1 MTRRPGKNKR
11 ENATAVRYG
20 LRLLLVLTVLLVAA
34 RAGAQVKAADSVRPT
49 LLRAA
54 DSVKISGK
62 DSLISGKD
70 TPQVARVALE
80 DSLGIRISPDALP
93 AIVEA
98 TATDSALLQLRR
110 NQFYLYGDVVVTY
123 EDLKLNAGKV
133 TYDQKGGIIF
143 AEPAADST
151 RKKGLPTFTQGSEK
165 FTYDDLRYNFNT
177 KKALVRNA
185 RTQYGEGFVFSD
197 QVKRAPDQ
205 SIFGLQSVYTT
216 CNLDTPHFGIRSRR
230 IKVIPGRIAVAGAS
244 NFEIEQVPTPLFLP
258 FALFPISEQ
267 QRSGFRIPSY
277 TIEQARGVGLTNG
290 GYYVYFSDKA
300 DLLVTS
306 NIYSRGSFNVS
317 AVSAYANRY
326 RYSGGV
332 QLAYGYDKLGEV
344 FEPGSTVSKTFAIRW
359 NHRSDPKARPGI
371 TFNANIDLQK
381 GNYYQRNSYNPALV
395 LQNQYNSS
403 LTFTKAW
410 SKRPM
415 SLTAGANFQQT
426 FNGQSS
432 LNNVQLP
439 SVNFYYSQITPF
451 KRRNPIGAPKWYE
464 KISASYNFN
473 LANNLSFYDTAFAL
487 SKLSLT
493 DFQNGI
499 RHSIPVSANYTALRY
514 VNLSFSLNYNEY
526 WLSRRDYINYNYQKE
541 RLDTLTQAGFFAAR
555 DFTSNVTA
563 STRIY
568 GLKLFKQG
576 RLAGIRHVIE
586 PSIGYGYTPDFAK
599 SPFNMAYYQQT
610 LPGGPILPASP
621 YLRNAFG
628 PSGPFGRS
636 NSSLNFGLNNVL
648 QAKIRTKK
656 SKDTAAATTRNIT
669 LIDRLSID
677 GRYDFAADSFRW
689 SDIALSFR
697 TNLLDKINISAG
709 AIFDPYAFD
718 YETGIRNQL
727 TLVES
732 GKGVARFRSGNISL
746 STSLRSTAKRAPTV
760 PDSTNNAGRF
770 LRRGAD
776 EYVDFNIPWN
786 ANLSYSLTTN
796 RNYLPL
802 KKADTFITEQNVIVG
817 GDFNLTP
824 RWKVAVTSG
833 YNFRLKQISFTS
845 LDIYRDLHCFEM
857 RLNTIPFGA
866 LKSFTFTLNV
876 KAAMLQD
883 LRLVRRRDYRDSAF

>member
-1 MTRRPGKNKR
+1 
-11 ENATAVRYG
+11 
-20 LRLLLVLTVLLVAA
+20 
-34 RAGAQVKAADSVRPT
+34 
-49 LLRAA
+49 
-54 DSVKISGK
+54 
-62 DSLISGKD
+62 
-70 TPQVARVALE
+70 
-80 DSLGIRISPDALP
+80 
-93 AIVEA
+93 
-98 TATDSALLQLRR
+98 
-110 NQFYLYGDVVVTY
+110 
-123 EDLKLNAGKV
+123 
-133 TYDQKGGIIF
+133 
-143 AEPAADST
+143 
-151 RKKGLPTFTQGSEK
+151 
-165 FTYDDLRYNFNT
+165 
-177 KKALVRNA
+177 
-185 RTQYGEGFVFSD
+185 
-197 QVKRAPDQ
+197 
-205 SIFGLQSVYTT
+205 
-216 CNLDTPHFGIRSRR
+216 
-230 IKVIPGRIAVAGAS
+230 
-244 NFEIEQVPTPLFLP
+244 
-258 FALFPISEQ
+258 
-267 QRSGFRIPSY
+267 
-277 TIEQARGVGLTNG
+277 
-290 GYYVYFSDKA
+290 
-300 DLLVTS
+300 
-306 NIYSRGSFNVS
+306 
-317 AVSAYANRY
+317 
-326 RYSGGV
+326 
-332 QLAYGYDKLGEV
+332 
-344 FEPGSTVSKTFAIRW
+344 
-359 NHRSDPKARPGI
+359 
-371 TFNANIDLQK
+371 
-381 GNYYQRNSYNPALV
+381 
-395 LQNQYNSS
+395 
-403 LTFTKAW
+403 
-410 SKRPM
+410 M

-426 FNGQSS
+426 FSGQSA

-464 KISASYNFN
+464 KITTSYNFN

-487 SKLSLT
+487 SKLGLT

-514 VNLSFSLNYNEY
+514 INLAFNVSYNEY

-541 RLDTLTQAGFFAAR
+541 RLDTMTQAGFFAAR

-568 GLKLFKQG
+568 GMKLFKQG

-586 PSIGYGYTPDFAK
+586 PSIGYGYVPDFAK

-610 LPGGPILPASP
+610 APGGPILPASP

-636 NSSLNFGLNNVL
+636 NSALNYGLNNVL
-648 QAKIRTKK
+648 QAKVRSKK
-656 SKDTAAATTRNIT
+656 GKDTATTTRNIT

-718 YETGIRNQL
+718 YETGIRNRL

-746 STSLRSTAKRAPTV
+746 STSLRSSAKSAPAV
-760 PDSTNNAGRF
+760 PDSTNNASRF

-786 ANLSYSLTTN
+786 LNLSYSLTTN

-802 KKADTFITEQNVIVG
+802 KKADTFVTEQNAIFG

-876 KAAMLQD
+876 KAAVLQD
-883 LRLVRRRDYRDSAF
+883 LRLVRRRDYRDSVF